1 MKKVTIV
8 IPWVRGHL
16 IENVKK
22 LAIDNAGIP
31 KDEIDLQ
38 AVENIGNISVNK
50 LFNKIVDRTKSDY
63 VCFLADDT
71 LPQTNYMKTA
81 LEAFTEGILFVMTN
95 DGTNTDRYGHFVFD
109 RKLLPLLGG
118 KLAHEG
124 YIHCCA
130 DSEFITRT
138 KEMGVYKWCQESLV
152 IHNHPFI
159 TGAPTD
165 EYYQKVYSPEVRNQ
179 DRALFAARQ
188 AAGWPD
194 TNEGL
199 I

>member
-8 IPWVRGHL
+8 MPWVRAHL

-22 LAIDNAGIP
+22 MAIVNAGIP
-31 KDEIDLQ
+31 SNEIDLQ
-38 AVENIGNISVNK
+38 AVDNRGGPSVNVV
-50 LFNKIVDRTKSDY
+50 FNMIVDRTESEY
-63 VCFLADDT
+63 VMFLADDT
-71 LPQTNYMKTA
+71 LPQPGYLKAA
-81 LEAFTEGILFVMTN
+81 LEAFTDGILFVMTN
-95 DGTNTDRYGHFVFD
+95 DGTNTDRYGHFIFH
-109 RKLLPLLGG
+109 RSLLPMLGG

-124 YIHCCA
+124 YQHCCA
-130 DSEFITRT
+130 DSEFITRA
-138 KEMGVYKWCQESLV
+138 KQMGVYKWCPESLI

-165 EYYQKVYSPEVRNQ
+165 EYYQKAYSPEVRDK

-188 AAGWPD
+188 AAGWPES
-194 TNEGL
+194 NEGL